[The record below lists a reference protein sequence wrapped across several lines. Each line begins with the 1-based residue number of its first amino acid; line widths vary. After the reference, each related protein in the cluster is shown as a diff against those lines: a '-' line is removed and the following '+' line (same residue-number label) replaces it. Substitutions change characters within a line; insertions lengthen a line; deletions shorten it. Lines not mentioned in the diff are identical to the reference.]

1 VLAVGVPDPTPFLTT
16 FRDGLQVQGYKDG
29 ENIAIVIMEAE
40 GDASRLPEFAA
51 DLVRQRVD
59 VIIGFQTPT
68 VAAAKGATSE
78 IPIVMDAGAPV
89 EMGLVASLA
98 RPGGNITGMSAATAE
113 IAPKNL
119 ELLKDILPAFKR
131 FSLFVNATD
140 PFRRPLLE
148 WTQRGAGQLGLEMSV
163 AAVNGVDELAGAFED
178 VVGKVDAVL
187 IQPSLPVHR
196 AAELALAHHLP
207 SASPTRGF
215 VKAGGLLSYCANY
228 SEIWHEMAIYVG
240 KILKGAKPADLP
252 VEQPTKFELSV
263 NLKTADTLGLT
274 IPRGVLGRADDVI
287 E

>member
-1 VLAVGVPDPTPFLTT
+1 MRRREFLLAGAAALLPLPVDAQQRPTIGVLAVGVPDPTPFLTT

-59 VIIGFQTPT
+59 IIIGFQTPT

-89 EMGLVASLA
+89 EMGVVASLA

-148 WTQRGAGQLGLEMSV
+148 WTQRGAAQLGLDMSV
-163 AAVNGVDELAGAFED
+163 ATVNGVDELAGAFED

-228 SEIWHEMAIYVG
+228 SEISRDG
-240 KILKGAKPADLP
+240 GLCRQDL
-252 VEQPTKFELSV
+252 E
-263 NLKTADTLGLT
+263 G
-274 IPRGVLGRADDVI
+274 G
-287 E
+287 

>member
-1 VLAVGVPDPTPFLTT
+1 VYVRVLRARVRPIPKMRRIRRICRKIGATPSPFVAASALAVS
-16 FRDGLQVQGYKDG
+16 RDDG
-29 ENIAIVIMEAE
+29 WN
-40 GDASRLPEFAA
+40 
-51 DLVRQRVD
+51 VRACH
-59 VIIGFQTPT
+59 P
-68 VAAAKGATSE
+68 
-78 IPIVMDAGAPV
+78 
-89 EMGLVASLA
+89 
-98 RPGGNITGMSAATAE
+98 
-113 IAPKNL
+113 
-119 ELLKDILPAFKR
+119 LPAFKR
-131 FSLFVNATD
+131 FSLIVNATD

-148 WTQRGAGQLGLEMSV
+148 WTQRGAAQLGLDMNVS
-163 AAVNGVDELAGAFED
+163 AVKGVDELAGAFED

-228 SEIWHEMAIYVG
+228 SEIWHEMAVYVG

-274 IPRGVLGRADDVI
+274 IPAGVLGRADDVI